1 VCVRCPKFQ
10 EVPTYSSALQ
20 MNAVWGK
27 LTSSACS
34 RKEQAGA
41 SQSPPSV
48 VLDCI
53 LSSHGCFS
61 TVHGGT
67 LHTGESVA
75 VKTFVVLNG

>member
-1 VCVRCPKFQ
+1 MCVLPEFSRS
-10 EVPTYSSALQ
+10 TNLLSALQ

-34 RKEQAGA
+34 IKEQAGA
-41 SQSPPSV
+41 SRSPPSV

-53 LSSHGCFS
+53 LSSDGCFS

-75 VKTFVVLNG
+75 VKKFVVQNG

>member
-1 VCVRCPKFQ
+1 MCVFCPNFQ
-10 EVPTYSSALQ
+10 EAYSSALQ

-34 RKEQAGA
+34 IKEQAGA
-41 SQSPPSV
+41 SRSPPSV

-53 LSSHGCFS
+53 LSSDGCFS

-75 VKTFVVLNG
+75 VKFVELNG